1 MPELPEVETV
11 CRSLR
16 QSLLG
21 EEVADVTLNR
31 ADIRI
36 PIPPDLPDRLRG
48 LKLAKIER
56 RAKYILFHMQAREV
70 VLLHLGMSGRIL
82 VVDAKPNAYEKHD
95 HVAFHFKSGRTAI
108 FRDPRRF
115 GLVTLCRAKVL
126 AFHPLLAHLGAEPLN
141 PAEFNAA
148 YLQEALKK
156 RTQAIKPALMD
167 QRLVVGV
174 GNIYAS
180 EALYCA
186 GVNPERPANK
196 VKLSEINE
204 IIAAV
209 RAVLADAIEAGGS
222 SIRDY
227 VDSKGEAGYFQHR
240 FSVYN
245 RAGKSCPAC
254 GQKILRTVQAGRA
267 TFWCPTC
274 QKA

>member
-16 QSLLG
+16 RSLLG
-21 EEVADVTLNR
+21 EEMADVTLNR

-36 PIPPDLPDRLRG
+36 PIPPDLPERLRG
-48 LKLAKIER
+48 KQLLEIER
-56 RAKYILFHMQAREV
+56 RAKYILFHMQAQEV
-70 VLLHLGMSGRIL
+70 VLLHLGMTGRVL

-115 GLVTLCRAKVL
+115 GLVTLCRAEAL
-126 AFHPLLAHLGAEPLN
+126 AAHPLLAHLGAEPLD
-141 PAEFNAA
+141 PVEFNAA
-148 YLQEALKK
+148 YLQDALKK
-156 RTQAIKPALMD
+156 RSQAIKPALMD

-180 EALYCA
+180 EALYRA
-186 GVNPERPANK
+186 GIDPERPANK
-196 VKLSEINE
+196 VKLSEINK
-204 IIAAV
+204 IVTAV
-209 RAVLADAIEAGGS
+209 RAVLGDAIEAGGS

-245 RAGKSCPAC
+245 RAGKPCPAC
-254 GQKILRTVQAGRA
+254 GQKILRAMQAGRA
-267 TFWCPTC
+267 TFWCPIC
-274 QKA
+274 QK